1 MIQVIDIHKKFGK
14 NEVLSGLNLSIN
26 GGGIFAVLGPNG
38 SGKTTLIKS
47 ILGMVIANKGT
58 IAIRDNSIKN
68 KWMYRKEINYL
79 PQIANFPG
87 NLKVKELVRMII
99 DLRQKPNDAENLL
112 DLFGLRPFLNK
123 KLSTLSGG
131 TKQKVNIVLALMFDS
146 PLLILDEPTTGLDPA
161 ALIQLK
167 KLLDQEKKKG
177 KTILITSHILQFV
190 EEVADEIVYL
200 LEGKIYFK
208 GTIQELKAKTE
219 QNDFEHAIA
228 TIASHQPNNH
238 V

>member
-1 MIQVIDIHKKFGK
+1 MIQVTDIHKKFGK

-99 DLRQKPNDAENLL
+99 DLRQKPNEAENLL
-112 DLFGLRPFLNK
+112 NLFGLQPFLDK
-123 KLSTLSGG
+123 RLSTLSGG

-167 KLLDQEKKKG
+167 KILDQEKKKG
-177 KTILITSHILQFV
+177 KTILVTSHILRFV
-190 EEVADEIVYL
+190 EEVADEIIYL

-208 GTIQELKAKTE
+208 GTIQELREKTQ

-228 TIASHQPNNH
+228 AIAGHQPNNH
-238 V
+238 A